1 MDEKRKQG
9 RPSSKP
15 VEKRKAFYVN
25 VTVRN
30 TQTGAVS
37 HVLISRDTKPEIKI
51 LLSRSAQEMDFLGYW
66 NGKEYEK
73 VNLN

>member
-1 MDEKRKQG
+1 
-9 RPSSKP
+9 
-15 VEKRKAFYVN
+15 VN

-37 HVLISRDTKPEIKI
+37 HVLISRDTKAEIKA
-51 LLSRSAQEMDFLGYW
+51 LLNRSKQEMDFLGYW